1 MKNLSKI
8 VENTEFIVQEKTGG
22 WEGWNIYARHKIFSK
37 YSVSVIRDKKPR
49 LTKKIKEMI
58 VSMAIEEMETDKHN
72 DPLNQELMAI
82 DHRLSRTEGDF
93 TWLIRSNDNV
103 FSLIEKCLIQECE
116 YKEVNQTLQRLLD
129 MKSEFDDM
137 KKVGSQIKKRTNR
150 TILGTKE

>member
-137 KKVGSQIKKRTNR
+137 KKVGSQIKKRPNR

>member
-8 VENTEFIVQEKTGG
+8 VGNTEFIVQKKTGG
-22 WEGWNIYARHKIFSK
+22 WEGWNIYARHEIFSK
-37 YSVSVIRDKKPR
+37 YSVNVIRDKKPR

-58 VSMAIEEMETDKHN
+58 VAMAIEEMETDKHN
-72 DPLNQELMAI
+72 NPLNQELMAI
-82 DHRLSRTEGDF
+82 GHRLRRIERDF

-103 FSLIEKCLIQECE
+103 FSLIEKCLEQECE

-137 KKVGSQIKKRTNR
+137 KKVGSQIKERPNR

>member
-8 VENTEFIVQEKTGG
+8 VENTEFIVQKKPGG
-22 WEGWNIYARHKIFSK
+22 WEGWNIYARHEIFSK
-37 YSVSVIRDKKPR
+37 YSVNVIRDKKPR

-58 VSMAIEEMETDKHN
+58 VAMAIEEMETDNHN
-72 DPLNQELMAI
+72 NPLNQELMAMG
-82 DHRLSRTEGDF
+82 HRLRRIEYDF

-103 FSLIEKCLIQECE
+103 FSLIEKCLKQECE

-137 KKVGSQIKKRTNR
+137 KKVYSQIKERPNR
-150 TILGTKE
+150 TIL